1 MQNNLFGQLKI
12 KGFRRL
18 SNADIT
24 FRPLTVIVGANGVG
38 KTSILDV
45 MTLLAASASGKLN
58 EAISEF
64 SGLGSIATYDGE
76 KNIELELSMNLKD
89 QAPIEYILSLASS
102 GLAYEIQAEK
112 LTQKRK
118 QVLPTFIYIDSH
130 LADVKYFEVKSNK
143 LLRPTRPSWEHN
155 PFESSLSQVPKMFK
169 EPESFR
175 RSLASSTL
183 YHVLNVAPRAPV
195 RLPQLMQPSKLPGKD
210 GEDLVSCLYY
220 LRESE
225 RDRFESI
232 EDTLRAAFSD
242 FERLDFPPV
251 AAGTMS
257 LAWKDRNYSRPMF
270 AHQLSEGTLRF
281 LWLITLLHSP
291 SLPAVTMIDEP
302 EVSLHPEMLQ
312 LLTELFREAS
322 QRTQLIVATHS
333 DSLVRFLDPSELA
346 VMDRD
351 ENGMSSIRWAE
362 SLDIKTWMKDYTLDE
377 LWQMGRL
384 GGRS

>member
-1 MQNNLFGQLKI
+1 MQNTLFEQLKI

-18 SNADIT
+18 SNVDIT
-24 FRPLTVIVGANGVG
+24 FRPLTVMVGANGVG

-45 MTLLAASASGKLN
+45 MTLLAASAAGKLN

-76 KNIELELSMNLKD
+76 KNIQLELSMNLKD
-89 QAPIEYILSLASS
+89 QAPIEYNLSLASS

-112 LTQKRK
+112 LTQKRN
-118 QVLPTFIYIDSH
+118 QTLPTFIYIDSH

-155 PFESSLSQVPKMFK
+155 PLESSLSQVPKMFK

-232 EDTLRAAFSD
+232 EDTLRAAFPD

-351 ENGMSSIRWAE
+351 ENGMSSIKWAD
-362 SLDIKTWMKDYTLDE
+362 SLDIQTWMKDYTLDE